1 MASVPVCQFFTVLL
15 LASPAVGLPPGA
27 EIVNGDVIEQKQE
40 GFWDGVTPGQDPPKH
55 GGPVFKVITLLK
67 DMLKQMEKEGE
78 EDEEIYD
85 KMACW
90 CETNDNEK
98 TKAIA
103 DAEAKIK
110 DLTAKI
116 EEGIGSSARLN
127 TEVKNLK
134 KDIEKDQQA
143 LDQADALR
151 QKELAEFNDEEKDS
165 IEAISALK
173 NAIIVLSKHHTALQ
187 QKDLLATLQYQMDK
201 HVDLLSGVLTK
212 KQQKVVSAFVQ
223 GQGSASYAPQSG
235 EIFGILKQMKET
247 FESNLAGSQKE
258 EAESVKSFEEL
269 KASKEAEIAA
279 ATEQIDKKS
288 TELAD

>member
-1 MASVPVCQFFTVLL
+1 MSLR
-15 LASPAVGLPPGA
+15 S
-27 EIVNGDVIEQKQE
+27 
-40 GFWDGVTPGQDPPKH
+40 VTPGQDPPKH

-110 DLTAKI
+110 DLTANI
-116 EEGIGSSARLN
+116 EEGIGNSARLG
-127 TEVKNLK
+127 TELKNLK

-143 LDQADALR
+143 IDQADALR
-151 QKELAEFNDEEKDS
+151 QKELAEFNEEEKDA

-173 NAIIVLSKHHTALQ
+173 NAITVLAKHHSLAQ
-187 QKDLLATLQYQMDK
+187 QRKIAAMLQYQMDK
-201 HVDLLSGVLTK
+201 HVDLLAKVLTA
-212 KQQKVVSAFVQ
+212 KQQSHVAAFVQ
-223 GQGSASYAPQSG
+223 QRGSASYAPQSG

-247 FESNLAGSQKE
+247 FEANLAKSQKE
-258 EAESVKSFEEL
+258 EQEGITNFEAL
-269 KASKEAEIAA
+269 KKSKEA
-279 ATEQIDKKS
+279 
-288 TELAD
+288 